1 MDPYN
6 KETTKK
12 SLFSKVFG
20 KASVYEEVCEKL
32 MENKT
37 WPFEDYGPF
46 FGKFSKQKILVG
58 MTFDLRSNQ
67 FLKIKERIRV
77 CKSSIL

>member
-1 MDPYN
+1 MDPYH

-46 FGKFSKQKILVG
+46 FGKFS
-58 MTFDLRSNQ
+58 N
-67 FLKIKERIRV
+67 
-77 CKSSIL
+77 